1 MIQWPGAGEWLFSMK
16 TFIAAMLAVY
26 IALAIGLDR
35 PYWAMATVYIVSQP
49 LTGALRSKALYR
61 LLGTLIGAAAT
72 IALVPNLVNAPELLC
87 AALALWTG
95 FCLYIAQLDRTPRSY
110 VFLLAGYTAA
120 FVGFPTVT
128 APETVWDVTISR
140 VEEIWLGIIC
150 ASVVGAV
157 VLPRPLGPLL
167 SRRILAWVGA
177 ASSWAEEA
185 LTDAETSV
193 DRASRLRLAADAVE
207 LR

>member
-1 MIQWPGAGEWLFSMK
+1 MIQWPGAGEWLFSVK

-61 LLGTLIGAAAT
+61 LLGTIIGAAAT
-72 IALVPNLVNAPELLC
+72 IVLVPNLVDAPELLC
-87 AALALWTG
+87 AAFALWTG

-120 FVGFPTVT
+120 FIGFPTVT
-128 APETVWDVTISR
+128 APATIWDVAVSR
-140 VEEIWLGIIC
+140 VEEIWLVPC
-150 ASVVGAV
+150 
-157 VLPRPLGPLL
+157 VLDP
-167 SRRILAWVGA
+167 
-177 ASSWAEEA
+177 
-185 LTDAETSV
+185 
-193 DRASRLRLAADAVE
+193 DRFP
-207 LR
+207 